1 MSSPLVGLVEL
12 VSGPLFRTA
21 RVEDVADLTA
31 RVRLVD
37 LAVEG
42 VPAGSWRAGDK
53 VQVRMAGLTTRTY
66 TPVPREGAGAGFR
79 LVAFA
84 HGEGPG
90 ARWVRDL
97 AVGTEAAVFGPR
109 RSVDCSTLDGPVL
122 VVGDETSTGL
132 AAAVAAGRADVA
144 FLAEATEPD
153 DVRVP
158 AAHLGVEVA
167 EVVART
173 PGGDHRAAL
182 AAAVADRVAA
192 GPVTLVLSGDAAT
205 VAFVRRHL
213 RDHDLRPDRTLA
225 KAYGAEPPGE
235 ATQKHSSV
243 PSEAL
248 PRRAPSR
255 PGRTLVKAHWSEGRR
270 GLD

>member
-1 MSSPLVGLVEL
+1 MPSPLVGLVEL
-12 VSGPLFRTA
+12 VSSPLFRTA
-21 RVEDVADLTA
+21 EVVGLDDLTP
-31 RVRLVD
+31 RVPLVD

-53 VQVRMAGLTTRTY
+53 VQVRMSGLTARTY
-66 TPVPREGAGAGFR
+66 TPVPRDEVGAGFR

-84 HGEGPG
+84 HGDGPG
-90 ARWVRDL
+90 AAWVRGL
-97 AVGTEAAVFGPR
+97 AVGDEAAVFGPR
-109 RSVDCSTLDGPVL
+109 RSVDCSALTGPVL
-122 VVGDETSTGL
+122 VVGDETSVGL
-132 AAAVAAGRADVA
+132 AASVAAVEGTDVT

-158 AAHLGVEVA
+158 ARHLGVEAA

-173 PGGDHRAAL
+173 PGDGQRATL
-182 AAAVADRVAA
+182 AGAVADRVAA

-205 VAFVRRHL
+205 VAAVRRHL

-225 KAYGAEPPGE
+225 KAYWQA
-235 ATQKHSSV
+235 
-243 PSEAL
+243 
-248 PRRAPSR
+248 
-255 PGRTLVKAHWSEGRR
+255 GRR